1 MPSDAASTTSNDA
14 AFVDGARNVRAGEEL
29 NADTLIPWLKEH
41 VGSGEDLEVEQFGGG
56 HSNLTYLLRWGGKEL
71 VLRRPPVGSKVKS
84 AHDMAR
90 EWKVMSALHPHW
102 PKVPTPVAFC
112 DDEGVLGCDF
122 YVTER
127 QQGLILRKNPPEGL
141 DLGEARM
148 RAMSEALVDTLVDL
162 HTLDPV
168 AVGLGDL
175 GRPEGFVQRQVE
187 GWTKRYHGSKTDDV
201 PVVDKVSAW
210 LHGHLPTSPA
220 PTLIHNDYKFDN
232 VMFAPDEEATITCV
246 FDWEMS
252 TVGDP
257 LMDLGTVLCYWVEQD
272 DPPPLQQARMVPT
285 HLPGCLTRRQVAER
299 YADKSGRNL
308 DELVFYTAFG
318 LFKTAVVCQ
327 QIYFRFTQGLTQDPR
342 FAAMGLFASLLC
354 ERADHVITSG
364 EI

>member
-1 MPSDAASTTSNDA
+1 MPSDAAESDFLDTSRA
-14 AFVDGARNVRAGEEL
+14 VREGEEL
-29 NADTLIPWLKEH
+29 DRESLIPWLEAH
-41 VGSGEDLEVEQFGGG
+41 IGRGGALEVEQFGGG
-56 HSNLTYLLRWGGKEL
+56 HSNLTYLLRWAGGEY

-112 DDEGVLGCDF
+112 DDDSVLGCDF

-127 QQGLILRKNPPEGL
+127 ARGLILRKQPPAGL
-141 DLGEARM
+141 ALGEARM

-162 HTLDPV
+162 HALDPV
-168 AVGLGDL
+168 AVGLGNL
-175 GRPEGFVQRQVE
+175 GRPDGFVKRQVE

-201 PVVDKVSAW
+201 AVVEKVSTW
-210 LHGHLPTSPA
+210 LHDQLPTSPA

-257 LMDLGTVLCYWVEQD
+257 LMDLGTVLCYWVEAD
-272 DPPPLQQARMVPT
+272 DPPPLHEARMVPT
-285 HLPGCLTRRQVAER
+285 HLPGCLTRQQIADR
-299 YADKSGRNL
+299 YAAKSGRSL

-327 QIYFRFTQGLTQDPR
+327 QIYYRYTQGLTKDPR
-342 FAAMGLFASLLC
+342 FAALGLFAALLC
-354 ERADHVITSG
+354 ERADHVIATG
-364 EI
+364 EV

>member
-1 MPSDAASTTSNDA
+1 MTADAQQT
-14 AFVDGARNVRAGEEL
+14 AFLDDSRPVREGEEL
-29 NADTLIPWLKEH
+29 NQATLLPWLTEH
-41 VGSGEDLEVEQFGGG
+41 VGAGDALEVEQFGGG
-56 HSNLTYLLRWGGKEL
+56 HSNLTYLLKWGGGEY

-84 AHDMAR
+84 AHDMSR

-112 DDEGVLGCDF
+112 DDEAILGCDF

-127 QQGLILRKNPPEGL
+127 AHGLILRKNPPAGL

-148 RAMSEALVDTLVDL
+148 RKMCEALVDTLVDL
-162 HTLDPV
+162 HRLDP
-168 AVGLGDL
+168 AAIGLGDL

-210 LHGHLPTSPA
+210 LHDHLPSSPP

-232 VMFAPDEEATITCV
+232 VMFAADEDATITCV

-257 LMDLGTVLCYWVEQD
+257 LMDLGTVLCYWVEAD
-272 DPPPLQQARMVPT
+272 DPQPLHEARMVPT
-285 HLPGCLTRRQVAER
+285 HLPGCLTRREVADR
-299 YADKSGRNL
+299 YAAQSGRSL

-327 QIYFRFTQGLTQDPR
+327 QIYYRYTQGLTKDPR
-342 FAAMGLFASLLC
+342 FAALGFFAALLC
-354 ERADHVITSG
+354 ERADHVINSG